1 MTKYSKQLPD
11 NVEIYLSKKEA
22 AAKLGLSIRSID
34 KKAQSDPT
42 FPKPIVWGDER
53 QSRVRYK
60 NSELDDWMESR
71 PKEKS
76 IA

>member
-1 MTKYSKQLPD
+1 MNKPLPN

-22 AAKLGLSIRSID
+22 AAKLGVTTRSID
-34 KKAQSDPT
+34 KKAQNDPT
-42 FPKPIVWGDER
+42 FPKPIVWGDEK

-71 PKEKS
+71 RPKEKS